1 MIEESD
7 QNKINKIYQEIFDKS
22 YKLSEKNDP
31 GIVAGSLLAVG
42 CRIYKTILS
51 TEEYKELMDKI
62 LTTDVKPYDV
72 PTLQ

>member
-7 QNKINKIYQEIFDKS
+7 QNKINKIYEEIFDKS
-22 YKLSEKNDP
+22 YKLSKKNDP

-51 TEEYKELMDKI
+51 AEEYQELMDKI